1 MKDPLN
7 LCALSI
13 SKTDA
18 ESTPGILPINGP
30 LGAYYPAGA
39 ALQATLPGK
48 QNRFFVFFL
57 GDIIL
62 HRTDVEAR
70 LVHADFATGRI
81 DDNVSVDIDIKSCF

>member
-18 ESTPGILPINGP
+18 KSTPGILPINGP
-30 LGAYYPAGA
+30 IRTRYAAGA
-39 ALQATLPGK
+39 ALQTTLPGK
-48 QNRFFVFFL
+48 HNRFFVFFI

-62 HRTDVEAR
+62 HRTDVKAR
-70 LVHADFATGRI
+70 LVRAGFATGRI
-81 DDNVSVDIDIKSCF
+81 DDNVRVYIDIKSCL